1 MYKKVLC
8 ILTSFAFFFGSIS
21 AKELVPGGES
31 IGIQVS
37 YDGVLVSGTYT
48 FMAGSQRIDP
58 SHVIKVNDL
67 IIAINGVKV
76 ASLQDMA
83 NEMNKYQKEI
93 NDLTMT
99 IIRNDAK
106 MDVSIQTSYDKTGF
120 HSGLYVKD
128 KITGVGTISYYDPD
142 TGKYGALGHEIMD
155 SDTHTFAKVHEG
167 NIYPAIV
174 DGIQK
179 AKKNVPGEKQATIDF
194 TKSLG
199 DVEKNSSLGIFGQY
213 DLLPENKQAIEVG
226 DHTKVHTGKAM
237 IYTVLS
243 GNQIE
248 MYQITITKV
257 NKQNS
262 RDMKG
267 IELIVDDPA
276 LTSQTNGIIQG
287 MSGSP
292 IIQDGQIVGALTH
305 VVTSDPMRGYG
316 VFIDWML
323 EESVL

>member
-8 ILTSFAFFFGSIS
+8 ILTSFIFLFGNIS

-37 YDGVLVSGTYT
+37 YDGVLVSGTYI
-48 FMAGSQRIDP
+48 FMAGNQQIDP
-58 SHVIKVNDL
+58 SHVIKANDL

-76 ASLQDMA
+76 TSLQDLA
-83 NEMNKYQKEI
+83 NEMNKYQKPV
-93 NDLTMT
+93 NDLNLT
-99 IIRNDAK
+99 IIRNDVK
-106 MDVSIQTSYDKTGF
+106 QDITIQTSYDKTGF

-128 KITGVGTISYYDPD
+128 KITGVGTISYYDPE
-142 TGKYGALGHEIMD
+142 TGRYGALGHEIMD
-155 SDTHTFAKVHEG
+155 SDTNTFASVHEG
-167 NIYPAIV
+167 NIYPAMV

-179 AKKNVPGEKQATIDF
+179 AKKNVPGEKEATIDF
-194 TKSLG
+194 TKNLG
-199 DVEKNSSLGIFGQY
+199 NVEKNSSLGIFGQY
-213 DLLPENKQAIEVG
+213 DLLPNNKQAIEVG
-226 DHTKVHTGKAM
+226 DHTTVHTGKAM

-248 MYQITITKV
+248 MYQINITKV
-257 NKQNS
+257 NKQNMK
-262 RDMKG
+262 DIKG
-267 IELIVDDPA
+267 IELTVDDPA
-276 LTSQTNGIIQG
+276 LTKLTNGIIQG

-292 IIQDGQIVGALTH
+292 IIQDGKIVGALTH

-323 EESVL
+323 EESVS

>member
-8 ILTSFAFFFGSIS
+8 ILTSFIFLFGNIS

-37 YDGVLVSGTYT
+37 YDGVLVSGTYI
-48 FMAGSQRIDP
+48 FMAGNQQIDP
-58 SHVIKVNDL
+58 SHVIKANDL

-76 ASLQDMA
+76 TSLQDLA
-83 NEMNKYQKEI
+83 NEMNKYQKPV
-93 NDLTMT
+93 NDLNLT
-99 IIRNDAK
+99 IIRNDVK
-106 MDVSIQTSYDKTGF
+106 QDITIQTSYDKTGF

-128 KITGVGTISYYDPD
+128 KITGVGTISYYDPE
-142 TGKYGALGHEIMD
+142 TGRYGALGHEIMD
-155 SDTHTFAKVHEG
+155 SDTNTFANVHEG
-167 NIYPAIV
+167 NIYPAMV

-179 AKKNVPGEKQATIDF
+179 AKKNVPGEKEATIDF
-194 TKSLG
+194 TKNLG
-199 DVEKNSSLGIFGQY
+199 NVEKNSSLGIFGQY
-213 DLLPENKQAIEVG
+213 DLLPNNKQAIEVG
-226 DHTKVHTGKAM
+226 DHTTVHTGKAM

-248 MYQITITKV
+248 MYQINITKV
-257 NKQNS
+257 NKQNMK
-262 RDMKG
+262 DIKG
-267 IELIVDDPA
+267 IELTVDDPA
-276 LTSQTNGIIQG
+276 LTKLTNGIIQG

-292 IIQDGQIVGALTH
+292 IIQDGKIVGALTH

-323 EESVL
+323 EESVS

>member
-1 MYKKVLC
+1 M
-8 ILTSFAFFFGSIS
+8 
-21 AKELVPGGES
+21 PGGES

-58 SHVIKVNDL
+58 SHVIKANDL

-142 TGKYGALGHEIMD
+142 TGRYGALGHEIMD

-179 AKKNVPGEKQATIDF
+179 AKKNVPGEKQ
-194 TKSLG
+194 
-199 DVEKNSSLGIFGQY
+199 E
-213 DLLPENKQAIEVG
+213 P
-226 DHTKVHTGKAM
+226 
-237 IYTVLS
+237 
-243 GNQIE
+243 
-248 MYQITITKV
+248 
-257 NKQNS
+257 
-262 RDMKG
+262 
-267 IELIVDDPA
+267 
-276 LTSQTNGIIQG
+276 LTSQK
-287 MSGSP
+287 
-292 IIQDGQIVGALTH
+292 VLA
-305 VVTSDPMRGYG
+305 
-316 VFIDWML
+316 ML
-323 EESVL
+323 KKQQSWNLWTI

>member
-8 ILTSFAFFFGSIS
+8 ILTSFIFLFGNIS

-37 YDGVLVSGTYT
+37 YDGVLVSGTYI
-48 FMAGSQRIDP
+48 FMAGNQQIDP
-58 SHVIKVNDL
+58 SHVIKANDL

-76 ASLQDMA
+76 TSLQDLA
-83 NEMNKYQKEI
+83 NEMNKYQKPV
-93 NDLTMT
+93 NDLNLT
-99 IIRNDAK
+99 IIRNDVK
-106 MDVSIQTSYDKTGF
+106 QDITIQTSYDKTGF

-128 KITGVGTISYYDPD
+128 KITGVGTISYYDPE
-142 TGKYGALGHEIMD
+142 TGRYGALGHEIMD
-155 SDTHTFAKVHEG
+155 SDTNTFASVHEG
-167 NIYPAIV
+167 SIYPAMV

-179 AKKNVPGEKQATIDF
+179 AKKNVPGEKEATIDF
-194 TKSLG
+194 TKKLG
-199 DVEKNSSLGIFGQY
+199 NVEKNSSLGIFGQY
-213 DLLPENKQAIEVG
+213 DLLPNNKQAIEVG
-226 DHTKVHTGKAM
+226 DHTTVHTGKAM

-248 MYQITITKV
+248 MYQINITKV
-257 NKQNS
+257 NKQNMK
-262 RDMKG
+262 DIKG
-267 IELIVDDPA
+267 IELTVDDPA
-276 LTSQTNGIIQG
+276 LTKLTNGIIQG

-292 IIQDGQIVGALTH
+292 IIQDGKIVGALTH

-323 EESVL
+323 EESVS